1 LVSENGEDVLHC
13 FHTFSFTSRDGIK
26 LLSQEYSLKQDALNA
41 QLEAIEKASDS
52 DDYLYDETTLKLQ
65 VIGNSNQV
73 LLESELT
80 FTDKPAAMAVAS
92 TLAAEFA
99 KECSNPVGLH
109 LIEHILLRPRN
120 MTFDPFEVCLHDC
133 DCLCELDPYTFRA
146 SVVLPYD
153 AGHFDNMNFRKYFED
168 KIREEA
174 PAHIM
179 LKICWLNNDL
189 MRQFEVAYK
198 NWIETLAAYA
208 SGHSATNTDNFKIAN
223 NEMIK
228 LLASL
233 HSEYPE
239 ANLHD
244 CAESKE
250 GSNTVMLGKT
260 VLGTF
265 KS

>member
-1 LVSENGEDVLHC
+1 
-13 FHTFSFTSRDGIK
+13 
-26 LLSQEYSLKQDALNA
+26 
-41 QLEAIEKASDS
+41 
-52 DDYLYDETTLKLQ
+52 
-65 VIGNSNQV
+65 
-73 LLESELT
+73 
-80 FTDKPAAMAVAS
+80 
-92 TLAAEFA
+92 
-99 KECSNPVGLH
+99 
-109 LIEHILLRPRN
+109 
-120 MTFDPFEVCLHDC
+120 
-133 DCLCELDPYTFRA
+133 
-146 SVVLPYD
+146 
-153 AGHFDNMNFRKYFED
+153 MNFRKYFED

-198 NWIETLAAYA
+198 NWIETLADY
-208 SGHSATNTDNFKIAN
+208 SSEHSATNTTKFKIAN
-223 NEMIK
+223 NKMIE